1 MHHESVATL
10 YLSST
15 YSRVGDLKHPAGS
28 GRKGAR
34 VTVSLEF
41 EWDRR
46 KAALNNRK
54 HGVSFEEAATAFGDP
69 RSLTV
74 PDPEH
79 SRDEDR
85 FVLLGV
91 SYQGRLLVVVHTERG
106 DNLRIISA
114 RRATKRERQQY
125 GEVKR

>member
-1 MHHESVATL
+1 M
-10 YLSST
+10 
-15 YSRVGDLKHPAGS
+15 
-28 GRKGAR
+28 
-34 VTVSLEF
+34 SLEF